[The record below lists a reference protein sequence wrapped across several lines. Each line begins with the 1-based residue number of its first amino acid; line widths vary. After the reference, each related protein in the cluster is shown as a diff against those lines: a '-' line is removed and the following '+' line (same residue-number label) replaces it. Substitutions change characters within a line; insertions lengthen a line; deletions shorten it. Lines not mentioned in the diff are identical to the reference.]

1 MSSDL
6 SPTGGGT
13 TSLAASANGSHNTSP
28 AHPSKSD
35 RDASPAPINAT
46 ATTSAINAS
55 NSSNSASPHGS
66 GSNSS
71 ANHKQDNI
79 PNANTSQTR
88 TSGGGAGA
96 GGGAGGSGPRKNSA
110 ERGIAHTRM
119 DDESVQQEY
128 KYGQILGEGSFGKV
142 YRAQHVQTGEVVA
155 IKEIVK
161 EKAGSSGLK
170 QLDKEVS
177 IFKKVDHKNII
188 KLKEVLESPKKM
200 YLIME
205 VCEGGDLAKLLQKRQ
220 HLSEADTKQVMFSL
234 AEAIKYLHQVGIL
247 HRDLKLE
254 NLLLADDPGDDGPI
268 NIKVSDFGLSTQQNN
283 NSYENMQEQYCGT
296 PSYMAPEMN
305 STYSYPVDVWA
316 MGIIMYYLLTK
327 YPKDNEL
334 NETIAKDGPKFN
346 EPQWKN
352 ISDQAKKLLEEML
365 TINPAYRLSSGELL
379 NHEWFTG
386 KKREYGN
393 VLELMKD
400 FSREQK
406 EAATNNDDSS
416 RVSCG
421 ELDGSDSIAMNGGTS
436 TPCSKDSGKQKSP
449 RKGSGS
455 KKGSAGDAS
464 LKLPAS
470 SMYLKPQTKKGG
482 VSSLTSSPRPPSKTP
497 TPKDAGSSTRATVP
511 GTKTTATKTSSKPQ
525 AFTPVNGPSTSR
537 VSQPSAVS
545 SSKPAAT
552 QKAKKK

>member
-1 MSSDL
+1 MSTDQL
-6 SPTGGGT
+6 SSSGT
-13 TSLAASANGSHNTSP
+13 NSLAASANHSHDVSATRNSGSAKATTTTNS
-28 AHPSKSD
+28 SKSV
-35 RDASPAPINAT
+35 ASVT
-46 ATTSAINAS
+46 HAS
-55 NSSNSASPHGS
+55 SSSSSSPHGS
-66 GSNSS
+66 NSNSS
-71 ANHKQDNI
+71 AHNYRQEN
-79 PNANTSQTR
+79 NNTNSQTR
-88 TSGGGAGA
+88 TSGAG
-96 GGGAGGSGPRKNSA
+96 GPRKNSA
-110 ERGIAHTRM
+110 ERSIAHTRM

-128 KYGQILGEGSFGKV
+128 IYGHILGEGSFGKV
-142 YRAQHVQTGEVVA
+142 YRAQHRATGEVVA

-220 HLSEADTKQVMFSL
+220 HLNEADTKQVMFSL

-254 NLLLADDPGDDGPI
+254 NLLLAEEPVENGVI

-334 NETIAKDGPKFN
+334 NESIAKDGPKFN
-346 EPQWKN
+346 EPQWEN
-352 ISDQAKKLLEEML
+352 VSEQAKKLLQEML

-386 KKREYGN
+386 KKREHGN
-393 VLELMKD
+393 VLELMKEY
-400 FSREQK
+400 RLEKQALTGGETVTQHGGQK
-406 EAATNNDDSS
+406 EGTADSS
-416 RVSCG
+416 A
-421 ELDGSDSIAMNGGTS
+421 INGNASTS
-436 TPCSKDSGKQKSP
+436 FSKDPDKQKGP
-449 RKGSGS
+449 RKGSGG
-455 KKGSAGDAS
+455 KKASGGDS
-464 LKLPAS
+464 LKAPPTS
-470 SMYLKPQTKKGG
+470 THLKPQSKK
-482 VSSLTSSPRPPSKTP
+482 SSGPSMTPSPRPPSKTP
-497 TPKDAGSSTRATVP
+497 TPKEASIGNRTSMSS
-511 GTKTTATKTSSKPQ
+511 TKTTATKTTSKTLTSSSP
-525 AFTPVNGPSTSR
+525 NGPSVARAGQS
-537 VSQPSAVS
+537 SALPKTAVV
-545 SSKPAAT
+545 